1 MRSLILCLILISLPV
16 TALATPKTPKADA
29 PEAKAILEAKSGSKV
44 AGLIE
49 FTQRKNAV
57 VVRAEVS
64 GLAPGATHGFHIS
77 EAKDCAT
84 AGKEAGALG
93 NIEANKKGMA
103 LTKLKEPTLT
113 LKSII
118 GKTVVIDAAKKGSEI
133 ACGVI
138 KAS

>member
-1 MRSLILCLILISLPV
+1 MRQFILFITLISLPV
-16 TALATPKTPKADA
+16 SALATPKTPKADA

-64 GLAPGATHGFHIS
+64 GLAPGATHEFHIS
-77 EAKDCAT
+77 DAKDCST
-84 AGKEAGALG
+84 AGKEAGSLG
-93 NIEANKKGMA
+93 SIEANKKGMS
-103 LTKLKEPTLT
+103 LTKLKEPELT

-118 GKTVVIDAAKKGSEI
+118 GKTVVIDSTKKGSQI